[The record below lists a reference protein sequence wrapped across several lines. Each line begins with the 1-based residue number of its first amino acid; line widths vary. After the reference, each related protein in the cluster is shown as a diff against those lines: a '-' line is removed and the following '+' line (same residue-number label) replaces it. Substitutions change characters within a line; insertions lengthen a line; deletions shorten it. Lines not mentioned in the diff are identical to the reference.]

1 MLYTCFSRIK
11 PQHPAAHS
19 QLRTPNTLYIIKR
32 HQNKNNI
39 KNISIPSDSLRKKG
53 PKTKAAQHQAQIT
66 NNNTVSV
73 HLIRV
78 AFPWRFQA
86 FSFSYIPQN
95 FTPSHTLH
103 HLKVRSF
110 FFFFQFFCFNLF
122 LRSCL
127 LI

>member
-1 MLYTCFSRIK
+1 MLYTRFSGIK

-78 AFPWRFQA
+78 AFPWR
-86 FSFSYIPQN
+86 SEN
-95 FTPSHTLH
+95 
-103 HLKVRSF
+103 VD
-110 FFFFQFFCFNLF
+110 
-122 LRSCL
+122 LRSL
-127 LI
+127 LTDKLGILNKLIDY